1 MHYIGMS
8 PTIFQIWNIRVVIY
22 PKDHEPAH
30 VHVIGPEAEA
40 KFNIRTTECIENRGF
55 SEKSL
60 KRIKE
65 YLMERKVTL
74 LEAWDEYQK

>member
-1 MHYIGMS
+1 MID
-8 PTIFQIWNIRVVIY
+8 P
-22 PKDHEPAH
+22 D
-30 VHVIGPEAEA
+30 AEA
-40 KFNIRTTECIENRGF
+40 KFEIKTMECVENHGF

-65 YLMERKVTL
+65 YLKERKSNL